1 MTSVFDQV
9 CAFAARSIAPGRWL
23 LRHWGRGGASLAPLG
38 AAALLACSPSGRAG
52 EGSSDLPGGDVRAMQ
67 TVAHWRSGLD
77 TLSAALTALDSSVQ
91 TLDTPE
97 RVMAAREAFVTAR
110 LAFKRVELGIEYYA
124 PTAARELNGPALPE
138 VEEGEGP
145 DVILDPTGFQVV
157 EEMLYGDEPA
167 ADPTVRQEV
176 RTLHNVVRRAQTM
189 MAAQIATDDRVWDAA
204 KLEIARIVTLGLS
217 GFDSPV
223 AGLSLTEAD
232 AAFDGIAKTLAPYR
246 SDAAVWG
253 AFDAAV
259 RDARQAL
266 SQSTDRNTFGH
277 LRFVVAHANPV
288 AYALDSARRALN
300 IGVPDEVRGFRMNAV
315 TLFDSVAFDENAF
328 APLDAGSAT
337 PARVSLGAQLFHDV
351 RLSGDGSRA
360 CSSCHIPGRAFTDGK
375 TKSLGRTGQPLPR
388 NTPTILNIGLQ
399 VGSFADLR
407 TTYLEDQVTE
417 VVESADEMHARLP
430 DVATVLR
437 RDSALVGRFRAA
449 FETAQQPL
457 DSMVTGT
464 NIRRALAAYMRSL
477 TALNSP
483 VDHALRGDTLALSE
497 DARRGFNV
505 FVGKGKCA
513 TCHFLPLTNGTVPP
527 MYQKTDVEV
536 LGVPVRPDT
545 MAARIDGDEG
555 RYRIT
560 RSAPHRFAFRTPSL
574 RNVALTA
581 PYMHNGA
588 YPTLESV
595 IDFYNRG
602 GGAGIGITLEY
613 QTLPSEALGLTTSE
627 QRDLVS
633 FLRALTDTT
642 LTDVRR

>member
-1 MTSVFDQV
+1 MTAVNENV
-9 CAFAARSIAPGRWL
+9 CATTARGIAPGRGL
-23 LRHWGRGGASLAPLG
+23 VQQLVRGTTLAPLG
-38 AAALLACSPSGRAG
+38 IAVLLACSPSGSAR
-52 EGSSDLPGGDVRAMQ
+52 EGKNGVPGGDARAML
-67 TVAHWRSGLD
+67 TVAEWRRGLD
-77 TLSAALTALDSSVQ
+77 TLSSKLTVLDSAVQ
-91 TLDTPE
+91 SLETPE
-97 RVMAAREAFVTAR
+97 RVVAARDAFRAAR

-124 PTAARELNGPALPE
+124 PTAAREMNGPALPE

-145 DVILDPTGFQVV
+145 DVVLDPTGFQVI
-157 EEMLYGDEPA
+157 EETLYGEAPA
-167 ADPTVRQEV
+167 TDSTVRQEV

-189 MAAQIATDDRVWDAA
+189 MAAQIVTDDRVWDAA

-223 AGLSLTEAD
+223 AGLSLAEAD
-232 AAFDGIAKTLAPYR
+232 AALEGITQAIAPYR
-246 SDAAVWG
+246 TDAAVWG
-253 AFDAAV
+253 TLDGAV
-259 RDARQAL
+259 RDARAML
-266 SQSTDRNTFGH
+266 TRSADRNTFGH
-277 LRFVVAHANPV
+277 LQFIVAHANPV
-288 AYALDSARRALN
+288 AHALDSVRRTLG
-300 IGVPDEVRGFRMNAV
+300 IGVPAEVRGFRMSAA
-315 TLFDSVAFDENAF
+315 TLFDSAAFDESAF
-328 APLDAGSAT
+328 APLDAGPAT
-337 PARVSLGAQLFHDV
+337 PARVSLGEQLFNDV

-360 CSSCHIPGRAFTDGK
+360 CSSCHLPNRAFTDGK
-375 TKSLGRTGQPLPR
+375 VKSPGRTGQPLPR
-388 NTPTILNIGLQ
+388 NTPSVINSGLQ

-430 DVATVLR
+430 DVATVLS

-449 FETAQQPL
+449 FETNQQPL
-457 DSMVTGT
+457 DSAVTGT
-464 NIRRALAAYMRSL
+464 HIRRALAAYMRSL
-477 TALNSP
+477 TALNTP
-483 VDHALRGDTLALSE
+483 VDRALRGDTLALSG

-536 LGVPVRPDT
+536 LGVPARPDT
-545 MAARIDGDEG
+545 VNARIDGDEG

-602 GGAGIGITLEY
+602 GGAGIGIHLEY
-613 QTLPSEALGLTTSE
+613 QTLPPDALGLTTVE
-627 QRDLVS
+627 QRELIS
-633 FLRALTDTT
+633 FLRALTDTAAT
-642 LTDVRR
+642 RSRQ

>member
-1 MTSVFDQV
+1 MKTQHRIGLVV
-9 CAFAARSIAPGRWL
+9 AGIAWL
-23 LRHWGRGGASLAPLG
+23 S
-38 AAALLACSPSGRAG
+38 ACSPNGIPQSAADAG
-52 EGSSDLPGGDVRAMQ
+52 QSGGDARAMQ
-67 TVAHWRSGLD
+67 VVAVWSAQLD
-77 TLSAALTALDSSVQ
+77 TLAA
-91 TLDTPE
+91 
-97 RVMAAREAFVTAR
+97 RVMALDTLVRALDAPDGVARARAAFADAR
-110 LAFKRVELGIEYYA
+110 LAFKRAEIGLEYYA
-124 PTAARELNGPALPE
+124 PTTTRALNGPALPE
-138 VEEGEGP
+138 VEEEEGP
-145 DVILDPTGFQVV
+145 DVVLDPTGFQVV
-157 EEMLYGDEPA
+157 EEGLFSDAPQEVVDLA
-167 ADPTVRQEV
+167 QEV
-176 RTLHNVVRRAQTM
+176 RTLRNLVTRTQTM
-189 MAAQIATDDRVWDAA
+189 MAAQVATDDRVWDAA
-204 KLEIARIVTLGLS
+204 KLEVARIVTLGIS
-217 GFDSPV
+217 GYDSPV
-223 AGLSLTEAD
+223 AGLSLAEAG
-232 AAFDGIAKTLAPYR
+232 AAFEGIALALAPYR
-246 SDAAVWG
+246 TGSPEWKTLDAAL
-253 AFDAAV
+253 
-259 RDARQAL
+259 RTARQMLAA
-266 SQSTDRNTFGH
+266 STDRSTFDH
-277 LRFVVAHANPV
+277 LGFIVQHANPT
-288 AYALDSARRALN
+288 ARAIDATRRALG
-300 IGVPDEVRGFRMNAV
+300 IGVPTELRGFRMNAV

-388 NTPTILNIGLQ
+388 NTPSILNIGLQ

-483 VDHALRGDTLALSE
+483 VDRALRGDTLALSE

-613 QTLPSEALGLTTSE
+613 QTLPPEALGLTTSE